1 MREIA
6 HSDVAIV
13 IANGLIIA
21 ALVVASGGSVG
32 VAALATAAAAVGGTL
47 GLGVVSYLRER
58 WWIEWSDTDA

>member
-1 MREIA
+1 MCEIA
-6 HSDVAIV
+6 RSDVAIV